1 MPRIV
6 FCPDSF
12 KGSTSAPGAADALAA
27 GWARV
32 RPGDELV
39 VLGQADGGEGTTDVV
54 ASATD
59 DGEWH
64 QVPATGPDGRPTIG
78 RWHQVGDAA
87 VCDLA
92 QVVGLP
98 LMARPEP
105 YRASTRGLGQVIAA
119 ALAAGARTI
128 HVGLGGSASTD
139 GGAGALAALGWQ
151 LLDAAGTPVPDGGG
165 GLPAIRTV
173 RAPEPPPDAEV
184 VLVTDVTAP
193 LLGPGGAAAVFG
205 PQKGAGPDDIPVL
218 ERGLAHWA
226 DLLGGPADL
235 PGMGAAGGVGYGL
248 ARGLGARI
256 VDGAAWVSR
265 RTGLDAAIGGAD
277 LVVTG
282 EGRFDRTSLEGKVVG
297 HVLGLARTAGVECRV
312 VAGQAGD
319 LPDPVPAVLSLTEL
333 AGSPEASLA
342 DPQRWLVRA
351 GELLAR
357 RWMPG
362 NAS

>member
-1 MPRIV
+1 MSRIV

-12 KGSTSAPGAADALAA
+12 KGSTTATGAAGALAA
-27 GWARV
+27 GWSRV
-32 RPGDELV
+32 RRDDEVV
-39 VLGQADGGEGTTDVV
+39 VLGQADGGEGTTEVV
-54 ASATD
+54 AAAA
-59 DGEWH
+59 GEGDWH
-64 QVPATGPDGRPTIG
+64 EVPATGPDGGPTLG

-98 LMARPEP
+98 MMARPEP

-119 ALAAGARTI
+119 ALAAGARSV

-165 GLPAIRTV
+165 GLAAIRTV
-173 RAPEPPPDAEV
+173 RPPEPRPEAEV

-226 DLLGGPADL
+226 DLLGGPTDR

-248 ARGLGARI
+248 ARGLGAEI

-265 RTGLDAAIGGAD
+265 RTGLDAAVAGAD

-297 HVLGLARTAGVECRV
+297 HVLGLARAAGVPCRI
-312 VAGQAGD
+312 VAGQSED
-319 LPDPVPAVLSLTEL
+319 LPGPTVITLTEL
-333 AGSPEASLA
+333 AGSPEGPLA
-342 DPQRWLVRA
+342 DPQRWLARA

-357 RWMPG
+357 RWTPG
-362 NAS
+362 SGS